1 MVYTLKIVITKL
13 TLETRTRMPGVSY
26 AVDSQSVN
34 VKMVEF
40 LVVVMECISGDNL
53 VCRYPFA
60 CFQVTFQ
67 ENLTIKISQT
77 SDIQDLYSERDFWF
91 GDRVKSDINT
101 KSKIPKFPR
110 LKLSHPVCPEQS

>member
-40 LVVVMECISGDNL
+40 LVVVMECFSGDNL
-53 VCRYPFA
+53 VCQYPFA

-77 SDIQDLYSERDFWF
+77 SDIQDLYSEERLFTF
-91 GDRVKSDINT
+91 GDAET
-101 KSKIPKFPR
+101 K
-110 LKLSHPVCPEQS
+110 

>member
-40 LVVVMECISGDNL
+40 LVVVMECFSGDNL
-53 VCRYPFA
+53 VCQYPFA

-67 ENLTIKISQT
+67 ENLTIKILRHQISRIF
-77 SDIQDLYSERDFWF
+77 IQRRDFSLLEMQ
-91 GDRVKSDINT
+91 RQ
-101 KSKIPKFPR
+101 SKIR
-110 LKLSHPVCPEQS
+110 H